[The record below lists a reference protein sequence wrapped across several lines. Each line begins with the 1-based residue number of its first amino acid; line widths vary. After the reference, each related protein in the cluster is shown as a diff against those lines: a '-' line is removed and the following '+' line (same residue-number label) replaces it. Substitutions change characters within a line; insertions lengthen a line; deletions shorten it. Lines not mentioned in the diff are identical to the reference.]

1 MKNVL
6 TYKNGSQDLLANVDD
21 GSNTIYINGSLIP
34 STDWVG
40 TGTYTTVVTG
50 TTISIER
57 ISDLSGN
64 IMLQKVST
72 NNYRLVKSS
81 DSPTEGNY
89 IAWSDNPDYL
99 TWS

>member
-21 GSNTIYINGSLIP
+21 GSNTIYINDSLIP

-64 IMLQKVST
+64 IMLQKQAD
-72 NNYRLVKSS
+72 NEYALVRKSEAG
-81 DSPTEGNY
+81 DGNVLL
-89 IAWSDNPDYL
+89 WG
-99 TWS
+99 

>member
-21 GSNTIYINGSLIP
+21 GSNTIYINDSLIP

-64 IMLQKVST
+64 IMLQKQAD
-72 NNYRLVKSS
+72 NEYALVRKSEAG
-81 DSPTEGNY
+81 D
-89 IAWSDNPDYL
+89 DNVL
-99 TWS
+99 LWG

>member
-21 GSNTIYINGSLIP
+21 GSNTIYINDSLIP

-40 TGTYTTVVTG
+40 SGTYTTVVTG

-64 IMLQKVST
+64 IMLQKQAD
-72 NNYRLVKSS
+72 NEYALVRKS
-81 DSPTEGNY
+81 EAGV
-89 IAWSDNPDYL
+89 DNVL
-99 TWS
+99 LWG

>member
-21 GSNTIYINGSLIP
+21 GSNTIYINDSLIP

-57 ISDLSGN
+57 ISDLFGN
-64 IMLQKVST
+64 IMLQKQAE
-72 NNYRLVKSS
+72 NEYALVRKS
-81 DSPTEGNY
+81 EAGV
-89 IAWSDNPDYL
+89 DNVL
-99 TWS
+99 LWG

>member
-6 TYKNGSQDLLANVDD
+6 NYKNGSQDLLANVDD
-21 GSNTIYINGSLIP
+21 GSNTIYINDSLIP

-40 TGTYTTVVTG
+40 TGTYMTVVTG

-64 IMLQKVST
+64 IMLQKQAD
-72 NNYRLVKSS
+72 NEYALVRKS
-81 DSPTEGNY
+81 EAGV
-89 IAWSDNPDYL
+89 DNVL
-99 TWS
+99 LWG

>member
-6 TYKNGSQDLLANVDD
+6 TYNNGSQDLLANVDD
-21 GSNTIYINGSLIP
+21 GSNTIYINDSLIP

-64 IMLQKVST
+64 IMLQKQAD
-72 NNYRLVKSS
+72 NEYALVRKSEAG
-81 DSPTEGNY
+81 D
-89 IAWSDNPDYL
+89 DNVL
-99 TWS
+99 LWG

>member
-21 GSNTIYINGSLIP
+21 GSNTIYINDSLIP

-64 IMLQKVST
+64 IMLQKQAD
-72 NNYRLVKSS
+72 NEYALVRKS
-81 DSPTEGNY
+81 EGGV
-89 IAWSDNPDYL
+89 DNVL
-99 TWS
+99 LWG

>member
-21 GSNTIYINGSLIP
+21 GSNTIYINDSLIP

-64 IMLQKVST
+64 IMLQKQAE
-72 NNYRLVKSS
+72 NEYALVRKS
-81 DSPTEGNY
+81 EAGV
-89 IAWSDNPDYL
+89 DNVL
-99 TWS
+99 LWG

>member
-21 GSNTIYINGSLIP
+21 GSNTIYINDSLIP

-64 IMLQKVST
+64 IMLQKQAD
-72 NNYRLVKSS
+72 NEYALVRKS
-81 DSPTEGNY
+81 EAGV
-89 IAWSDNPDYL
+89 DNVL
-99 TWS
+99 LWG